1 MRRLFAV
8 LLFALALLPL
18 RADDARSRYIA
29 KYKDIAVE
37 QMLSSGVPASITL
50 AQGCLESGNG
60 TSKLATQA
68 NNHFGIKC
76 RGWNGPSIL
85 HDDDLKGECFRSYSS
100 AEQSF
105 QDHSDFLRYND
116 RYGFLF
122 DLDPEDYKAW
132 ARGLKKAGYATDPA
146 YPEKLI
152 KIIEDYELYRY
163 DKVSSAT
170 SDGRREALSLPP
182 SPSRLERSS
191 EVEAPLHFKPRSVG
205 SVTIDYTFYE
215 RHGVLYIVANGTE
228 TYASLARQF
237 NLFRREI
244 MRYNDVKRDGVI
256 PAGKIVYLQ
265 AKRNQ
270 STKDLA
276 KHVVAEGETMA
287 SISQRFAVKLKNLY
301 KFNNMKPGSE
311 PAPGSIISLR
321 KEKK

>member
-1 MRRLFAV
+1 MRLERLTPANEDYLEKV
-8 LLFALALLPL
+8 YELALISGGPV
-18 RADDARSRYIA
+18 RSV
-29 KYKDIAVE
+29 DIAE
-37 QMLSSGVPASITL
+37 ELGV
-50 AQGCLESGNG
+50 
-60 TSKLATQA
+60 SK
-68 NNHFGIKC
+68 
-76 RGWNGPSIL
+76 PSVN
-85 HDDDLKGECFRSYSS
+85 KGGST
-100 AEQSF
+100 
-105 QDHSDFLRYND
+105 
-116 RYGFLF
+116 
-122 DLDPEDYKAW
+122 
-132 ARGLKKAGYATDPA
+132 LKKAGYATDPA

-215 RHGVLYIVANGTE
+215 RHGVLYIIANGTE

-256 PAGKIVYLQ
+256 PAGQIVYLQ

-276 KHVVAEGETMA
+276 KHVVAEGETME